1 MKFRVQVAVLLKK
14 SVLDPQGAAVE
25 RALKS
30 HGYEG
35 IKAVRVGKLIEL
47 EVEDE
52 SRCEVK
58 TKVTAWADQLLAN
71 PVLETF
77 DVIVEPQL

>member
-1 MKFRVQVAVLLKK
+1 MKFRVQVAIMLKK

-25 RALKS
+25 RALKL

-35 IKAVRVGKLIEL
+35 IKAVRIGKLIEL
-47 EVEDE
+47 ELEDK
-52 SRCEVK
+52 SGNEVK
-58 TKVTAWADQLLAN
+58 TKVTAWADQFLAN

-77 DVIVEPQL
+77 DVTVELQS